1 VTPAAVRQGSSNLL
15 SYKNHENADADDGSP
30 NAVPLV
36 SCPAANDAADSK
48 RRKLLEET
56 LEALPGGTKLA
67 RERIFAPADSP

>member
-1 VTPAAVRQGSSNLL
+1 VTPAAVRGSSNLL
-15 SYKNHENADADDGSP
+15 SYKNHENADADHGSP